1 MAWKPWPLVRVSNG
15 NHSTMAA
22 LIRGGGRLRCEETF
36 DYSPVL
42 RAVRTDG
49 VNWIR
54 KADDS
59 MIGPVR
65 SMAMAGI
72 FVIGQRLIGEPARPK
87 PQSPPAVRS
96 AGRDGPKRA
105 VKEGYRDLGHLSP

>member
-22 LIRGGGRLRCEETF
+22 LIRGGGRLGCEETF

-42 RAVRTDG
+42 HAVRTDR

-87 PQSPPAVRS
+87 PPVPASCSVSRPRRPKAS
-96 AGRDGPKRA
+96 GQGR
-105 VKEGYRDLGHLSP
+105 LS